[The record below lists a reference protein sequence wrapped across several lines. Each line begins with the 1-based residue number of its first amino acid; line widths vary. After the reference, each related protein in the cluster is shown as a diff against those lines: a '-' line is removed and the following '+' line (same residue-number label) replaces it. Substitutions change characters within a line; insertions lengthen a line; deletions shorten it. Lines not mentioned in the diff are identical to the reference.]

1 MSLIYKF
8 FQIMERVKP
17 AKEVSAHCD
26 IPCGIYDP
34 YHAQIAA
41 HSIIRMV
48 NLINEASS
56 KMNPNASMEER
67 AIFVSKIQRY
77 TAVKEEHAE
86 IVKKEIRIIWG
97 DYFKPE
103 HLKDHPELHE
113 LVFKIMK
120 LGSKARQEINLDA
133 SKELLENVQKF
144 AEIFWKTKGMSTMKV
159 KAPSP
164 SGGEIVVQK

>member
-1 MSLIYKF
+1 MSLLYKLF
-8 FQIMERVKP
+8 DALNRIKP
-17 AKEVSAHCD
+17 SQEVSAHCD

-34 YHAQIAA
+34 YYAQIAA
-41 HSIIRMV
+41 HSVIRMV
-48 NLINEASS
+48 NLINETAS
-56 KMNPNASMEER
+56 KMDPNASMEER
-67 AIFVSKIQRY
+67 AAFVSKVQRY

-86 IVKKEIRIIWG
+86 IVKKEVRIIWG

-120 LGSKARQEINLDA
+120 LGSKARQEVNIDA

-144 AEIFWKTKGMSTMKV
+144 AEIFWKTKGMSTTKV